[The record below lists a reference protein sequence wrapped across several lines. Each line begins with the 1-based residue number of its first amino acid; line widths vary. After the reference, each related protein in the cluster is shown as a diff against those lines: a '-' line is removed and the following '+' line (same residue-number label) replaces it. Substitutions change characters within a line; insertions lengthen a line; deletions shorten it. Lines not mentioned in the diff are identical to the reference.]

1 MLLFRRLDIHL
12 GYYRLRVKG
21 LERLRVADGSVMP
34 NIVGGNTNAPII
46 MIGEKAADMI
56 LQDYK
61 QKIQS
66 KKMNRNK
73 IEKDE
78 L

>member
-1 MLLFRRLDIHL
+1 M
-12 GYYRLRVKG
+12 RVKG

-61 QKIQS
+61 QEVQS